1 MRYSLHPSPILCL
14 ARLAL
19 YISYTSWAN
28 LFMNIRWCFSPE
40 LVEDSLQS
48 LLPLPSAELG
58 PERARLRYAMRS
70 AVFSGGKRLRSS
82 LLLQAAHTAGKK
94 EIDLDLVLPAACAI
108 ELIHAYSLVHDDLP
122 SMDDA
127 DTRRGRLSCHK
138 EFGEATAIL
147 VGDALLTLAFESMTQ
162 ISPSQSTLALR
173 AITVLSRAAGECG
186 MVGGQMI
193 DIAWSN
199 PQESDQSVEPAI
211 DGERLLQMH
220 ALKTGAL
227 IRAACEAGAA
237 LGGGDESAVQKL
249 AVYGSQ
255 LGRAFQLKD
264 DLLDVE
270 GDPNITGKSA
280 SDVANDKITAP
291 AFFGVEE
298 TRRMLLAARDA
309 ALSAL
314 EQFGPEADALRQ
326 LAHFVTER
334 EK

>member
-1 MRYSLHPSPILCL
+1 
-14 ARLAL
+14 
-19 YISYTSWAN
+19 
-28 LFMNIRWCFSPE
+28 MNICWCFSPE
-40 LVEDSLQS
+40 LIEDSLQS
-48 LLPLPSAELG
+48 LLPVPSAQLD
-58 PERARLRYAMRS
+58 PERIRLRHAMRS

-82 LLLQAAHTAGKK
+82 LLLQAAHTVSA
-94 EIDLDLVLPAACAI
+94 ESTSLELVLPAASAI

-122 SMDDA
+122 SMDNA
-127 DTRRGRLSCHK
+127 DTRRGRPSCHK

-147 VGDALLTLAFESMTQ
+147 VGDALLTLAFESVAQ
-162 ISPSQSTLALR
+162 IPAAQSTLALR
-173 AITVLSRAAGECG
+173 AMSILARAAGESG

-199 PQESDQSVEPAI
+199 PRETDRDTLPSI
-211 DGERLLQMH
+211 DGEQLLQMH

-227 IRAACEAGAA
+227 IRAACEAGGV
-237 LGGGDESAVQKL
+237 LGGGDEKSIQKL

-270 GDPNITGKSA
+270 GDPKITGKSA

-291 AFFGVEE
+291 AFFGIEE
-298 TRRMLLAARDA
+298 THRMVFQARDE

-314 EQFGPEADALRQ
+314 EQFGPQANALRQ
-326 LAHFVTER
+326 LANFVAER

>member
-1 MRYSLHPSPILCL
+1 
-14 ARLAL
+14 
-19 YISYTSWAN
+19 
-28 LFMNIRWCFSPE
+28 MNIPWRMAPE
-40 LVEDSLQS
+40 HIEAALQQV
-48 LLPLPSAELG
+48 LPLPDKHIA
-58 PERARLRYAMRS
+58 PEHARLLRAMRS
-70 AVFSGGKRLRSS
+70 AVSGGGKRLRFQ
-82 LLLQAAHTAGKK
+82 LVIEAGHAAATQAGST
-94 EIDLDLVLPAACAI
+94 PAADTLLRAAGAI

-127 DTRRGRLSCHK
+127 DTRRGQPACHK

-147 VGDALLTLAFESMTQ
+147 VGDALLTLAFE
-162 ISPSQSTLALR
+162 TLAHAGSTPDRSNSDRSNSDRSTPDVDAGRVLR
-173 AITVLSRAAGECG
+173 AMAILARAAGEAG

-199 PQESDQSVEPAI
+199 PRENDEQNAQPVSGAQ
-211 DGERLLQMH
+211 LLQMH

-227 IRAACEAGAA
+227 IRAACEVGAV
-237 LGGGDESAVQKL
+237 LGGGAAQTIENL
-249 AVYGSQ
+249 AHYGAQ
-255 LGRAFQLKD
+255 IGRAFQLKD

-270 GDPNITGKSA
+270 GDPEIMGKSA

-298 TRRMLLAARDA
+298 TRRLTFAARDS

-314 EQFGPEADALRQ
+314 ESFGDEADALRA
-326 LAHFVTER
+326 LAHFVAER

>member
-1 MRYSLHPSPILCL
+1 MKISWRMAPENIEAALQRVLPMPDKNIAPEH
-14 ARLAL
+14 ARLQ
-19 YISYTSWAN
+19 
-28 LFMNIRWCFSPE
+28 R
-40 LVEDSLQS
+40 
-48 LLPLPSAELG
+48 
-58 PERARLRYAMRS
+58 AMRNS
-70 AVFSGGKRLRSS
+70 VSSGGKRLRFQLTIEAGHAAAARAGSTPNADA
-82 LLLQAAHTAGKK
+82 LLR
-94 EIDLDLVLPAACAI
+94 AACAI

-127 DTRRGRLSCHK
+127 DTRRGRPACHK

-147 VGDALLTLAFESMTQ
+147 VGDALLTLAFEIMAEAG
-162 ISPSQSTLALR
+162 STPGADAARVLR
-173 AITVLSRAAGECG
+173 AMSILARASGEAG

-199 PQESDQSVEPAI
+199 PQENG
-211 DGERLLQMH
+211 GENSHPINGAQLLQMH

-227 IRAACEAGAA
+227 LRAACEMGAV
-237 LGGGDESAVQKL
+237 LGGGDAETIEHL
-249 AVYGSQ
+249 AHYGAQ
-255 LGRAFQLKD
+255 VGRAFQLKD

-270 GDPNITGKSA
+270 GDPEIMGKSA

-298 TRRMLLAARDA
+298 TRRLTFAARDA
-309 ALSAL
+309 ALCAL
-314 EQFGPEADALRQ
+314 ESFGDEAQALRQ

>member
-1 MRYSLHPSPILCL
+1 MNS
-14 ARLAL
+14 
-19 YISYTSWAN
+19 ISWRFAPN
-28 LFMNIRWCFSPE
+28 LIE
-40 LVEDSLQS
+40 ES
-48 LLPLPSAELG
+48 LLRVLPAPDKNIE
-58 PERARLRYAMRS
+58 PERARLQRAMRS
-70 AVFSGGKRLRSS
+70 AVSSGGKRLRFQ
-82 LLLQAAHTAGKK
+82 LVLEAAHAASTQAGR
-94 EIDLDLVLPAACAI
+94 ELETSTILPAACAI

-127 DTRRGRLSCHK
+127 DTRRGRPSCHK

-147 VGDALLTLAFESMTQ
+147 VGDALLTLAFEIMTQ
-162 ISPSQSTLALR
+162 VPPDQSTPALR
-173 AITVLSRAAGECG
+173 ATAILARAAGECG

-199 PQESDQSVEPAI
+199 PQEN
-211 DGERLLQMH
+211 DGQISAPVSGEQLLQMH

-227 IRAACEAGAA
+227 IRAACEMGGV
-237 LGGGDESAVQKL
+237 LGGGDEAAVRNL
-249 AVYGSQ
+249 AIYGAQ

-270 GDPNITGKSA
+270 GDPQVTGKSA

-298 TRRMLLAARDA
+298 TRRLTFAARDEALA
-309 ALSAL
+309 AL
-314 EQFGPEADALRQ
+314 EYFGTEANALRQ
-326 LAHFVTER
+326 LAHFVAER

>member
-1 MRYSLHPSPILCL
+1 
-14 ARLAL
+14 
-19 YISYTSWAN
+19 
-28 LFMNIRWCFSPE
+28 
-40 LVEDSLQS
+40 
-48 LLPLPSAELG
+48 
-58 PERARLRYAMRS
+58 
-70 AVFSGGKRLRSS
+70 
-82 LLLQAAHTAGKK
+82 
-94 EIDLDLVLPAACAI
+94 
-108 ELIHAYSLVHDDLP
+108 
-122 SMDDA
+122 
-127 DTRRGRLSCHK
+127 
-138 EFGEATAIL
+138 
-147 VGDALLTLAFESMTQ
+147 
-162 ISPSQSTLALR
+162 
-173 AITVLSRAAGECG
+173 

>member
-1 MRYSLHPSPILCL
+1 MAPENIEVALQSVLPAPDKGVAPEH
-14 ARLAL
+14 ARLQ
-19 YISYTSWAN
+19 
-28 LFMNIRWCFSPE
+28 R
-40 LVEDSLQS
+40 
-48 LLPLPSAELG
+48 
-58 PERARLRYAMRS
+58 AMRS
-70 AVFSGGKRLRSS
+70 AVSSGGKRLRFQLVIEAGHAAAACAGSTPGADA
-82 LLLQAAHTAGKK
+82 LLC
-94 EIDLDLVLPAACAI
+94 AACAI

-127 DTRRGRLSCHK
+127 DTRRGRPSCHK

-147 VGDALLTLAFESMTQ
+147 VGDALLTLAFETMVQ
-162 ISPSQSTLALR
+162 AGSTPDTNAARALR
-173 AITVLSRAAGECG
+173 ATAILARAAGEGG

-199 PQESDQSVEPAI
+199 PHENDDENSSPVNGAD
-211 DGERLLQMH
+211 LLQMH

-227 IRAACEAGAA
+227 LRAACEMGAV
-237 LGGGDESAVQKL
+237 LGGGDAETIESL
-249 AVYGSQ
+249 AHYGAQ
-255 LGRAFQLKD
+255 VGRAFQLKD

-270 GDPNITGKSA
+270 GDPKIMGKSA

-298 TRRMLLAARDA
+298 TRRLTFAARDA

-314 EQFGPEADALRQ
+314 ENFGGEAQALRQ
-326 LAHFVTER
+326 LAHFVAER

>member
-1 MRYSLHPSPILCL
+1 
-14 ARLAL
+14 
-19 YISYTSWAN
+19 
-28 LFMNIRWCFSPE
+28 MNIPWRMAPE
-40 LVEDSLQS
+40 NIEAALQRV
-48 LLPLPSAELG
+48 LPMPDKDIA
-58 PERARLRYAMRS
+58 PERARLQRAMRS
-70 AVFSGGKRLRSS
+70 AVSSGGKRLRFQLVIEAGHVAARAGSTPGTDA
-82 LLLQAAHTAGKK
+82 LLR
-94 EIDLDLVLPAACAI
+94 AACAI

-127 DTRRGRLSCHK
+127 ETRRGRPACHR

-147 VGDALLTLAFESMTQ
+147 VGDALLTLAFEILAQ
-162 ISPSQSTLALR
+162 GAIAQDGSTPDVDAARVLKASAILA
-173 AITVLSRAAGECG
+173 RAAGEAG

-199 PQESDQSVEPAI
+199 PSENDEHNPPPINGAQ
-211 DGERLLQMH
+211 LLQMH

-227 IRAACEAGAA
+227 LRASCEIGAV
-237 LGGGDESAVQKL
+237 LGGGDPETIESL
-249 AVYGSQ
+249 AHYGAQ
-255 LGRAFQLKD
+255 IGRAFQLKD

-270 GDPNITGKSA
+270 GDPKIMGKSA

-298 TRRMLLAARDA
+298 TRRLTFAARDA

-314 EQFGPEADALRQ
+314 ENFGEEAEALRQ
-326 LAHFVTER
+326 LAHFVAER